1 MGKRSEIL
9 EDILKERER
18 QVGLSGSEYDVN
30 NSPNDWIAIA
40 SYYLVKIQGEQL
52 CLPHHHQMISKM
64 ISQKA
69 SQLFLRLW
77 NIWNTM
83 KDKKDLS

>member
-40 SYYLVKIQGEQL
+40 SYYL
-52 CLPHHHQMISKM
+52 
-64 ISQKA
+64 SQNTRRATMLTPPNAEEFKNDLVKA
-69 SQLFLRLW
+69 SAVILAALEH
-77 NIWNTM
+77 IDTM

>member
-40 SYYLVKIQGEQL
+40 SYYLSQNTGEQL
-52 CLPHHHQMISKM
+52 CLPLPSSDDFNM
-64 ISQKA
+64 ISQSTA
-69 SQLFLRLW
+69 VILAALEHLES
-77 NIWNTM
+77 M
-83 KDKKDLS
+83 KDKKEVS

>member
-30 NSPNDWIAIA
+30 NSPMIGLLSHPIT
-40 SYYLVKIQGEQL
+40 SLKIQGEQL

-64 ISQKA
+64 ISQ
-69 SQLFLRLW
+69 SGRSYSCGFGTFGINER
-77 NIWNTM
+77 
-83 KDKKDLS
+83 

>member
-40 SYYLVKIQGEQL
+40 SYPL
-52 CLPHHHQMISKM
+52 SKYKE
-64 ISQKA
+64 SNYA
-69 SQLFLRLW
+69 
-77 NIWNTM
+77 
-83 KDKKDLS
+83 